1 MNSAPEVKN
10 PIINLL
16 PEINAALSQAMDARP
31 GCPEQL
37 LNAMQYML
45 LAPGKRLRPALVL
58 MAAEAAQCDRR
69 LAIPAAVAVEM
80 IHTYSLIHDDLPA
93 MDDDDLRRG
102 QPSCHIQFDEATA
115 ILAGDA
121 LLAGAFEELA
131 KAELPPLRVQQAIQV
146 LAQSA
151 GKSNLV
157 GGQMDDLLAES
168 NSVDHTLELLESI
181 HHRKTGALFRVSLK
195 LGGVLAG
202 ANQTTLDSLGRY
214 ATHLGLA
221 FQIVD
226 DLLDWNG
233 EQQTIGKRSGK
244 DAIRGKLTYPGLLGE
259 PASRERANT
268 LVEEAKAEANKFGM
282 HGRRLVSLAEFVLSR
297 SY

>member
-1 MNSAPEVKN
+1 
-10 PIINLL
+10 
-16 PEINAALSQAMDARP
+16 
-31 GCPEQL
+31 
-37 LNAMQYML
+37 
-45 LAPGKRLRPALVL
+45 
-58 MAAEAAQCDRR
+58 
-69 LAIPAAVAVEM
+69 M